1 MGKSVRR
8 PVQKFRKDG
17 RCSKGAAGY
26 GYFTHKWE
34 VIRKTR
40 THDVKQCIHCG
51 GLKWVCAKESA
62 SDDVD
67 DLSQNTGSRAAQQE
81 RNQALDDAVLSIMAE
96 LKAEG
101 KL

>member
-1 MGKSVRR
+1 MAKSAKR

-26 GYFTHKWE
+26 GYFMHEWE
-34 VIRKTR
+34 VIRKTK
-40 THDVKQCIHCG
+40 THDIKQCIHCG
-51 GLKWVCAKESA
+51 GLKWICARGS
-62 SDDVD
+62 STDVD
-67 DLSQNTGSRAAQQE
+67 DTPKNTGSRAAQQE